1 MAFTITMGTPLR
13 RMSRIGNDDN
23 YPDFV
28 SPQYVASLCTWIA
41 TLDMEIVCNRCVV
54 LIEGNSTLMSVLASS
69 PVLSSLYR
77 CIHTAVRYPFQK
89 HICRPLHEPSTS
101 LLETVARFTEA
112 TRLCQ
117 QTPSLSRHS
126 SRNQFSPK
134 AHPGS
139 ETPKLEAQRSYTN
152 TSIEKKSPN
161 ESVPTWPVAVWPSM
175 AISNGYANKGFK
187 HK

>member
-69 PVLSSLYR
+69 PVLPSLYR
-77 CIHTAVRYPFQK
+77 CIQRYDTPSK
-89 HICRPLHEPSTS
+89 NTYADPSTS
-101 LLETVARFTEA
+101 
-112 TRLCQ
+112 RL
-117 QTPSLSRHS
+117 H
-126 SRNQFSPK
+126 
-134 AHPGS
+134 H
-139 ETPKLEAQRSYTN
+139 Y
-152 TSIEKKSPN
+152 
-161 ESVPTWPVAVWPSM
+161 
-175 AISNGYANKGFK
+175 
-187 HK
+187 